1 MTDFPSHS
9 PNIAT
14 VLTYVEA
21 MNHGDC
27 ERLATLFT
35 PDALIHGAKG
45 WGGLDIAMPVWR
57 ALHSALEMRL
67 VVEDIVAEQD
77 SVAVRFT
84 ERGRWVAPFL
94 GQDQPTGLSYEITAM
109 EWFDLMG
116 RRIRRRWGVR
126 DTAAQARQ
134 IGMV

>member
-1 MTDFPSHS
+1 MNDLKSN
-9 PNIAT
+9 PNVAV
-14 VLTYVEA
+14 VLEYVEA
-21 MNHGDC
+21 MNRGDFD
-27 ERLATLFT
+27 RLATLFT

-45 WGGLDIAMPVWR
+45 WGGVDIAMPVWR
-57 ALHSALEMRL
+57 ALHMALEMRL
-67 VVEDIVAEQD
+67 IVEDIVSDGD

-84 ERGRWVAPFL
+84 ERGRWIAPFL
-94 GQDQPTGLSYEITAM
+94 GQEGATGNSYEIIAI

-134 IGMV
+134 TGMA